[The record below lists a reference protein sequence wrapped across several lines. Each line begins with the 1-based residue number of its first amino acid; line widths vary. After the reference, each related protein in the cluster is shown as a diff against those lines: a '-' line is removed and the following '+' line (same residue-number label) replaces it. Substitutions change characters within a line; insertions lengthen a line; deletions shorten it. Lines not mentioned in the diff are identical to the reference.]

1 MSILYFFHHYP
12 TNFELLFL
20 TGAKIISSKA
30 FCSLNFRTTSRN
42 LSGELWSNPNFSYQ
56 SGYAIQGNETSIFP
70 NALLLSHRDFMVSKA
85 YYKVHVW
92 NTFYILLDQ
101 KSSYSTVSFHFFFG
115 LFILDIG
122 TILRVSELKPNGRA
136 VSWTGKPV
144 SYFVH
149 VIDRTLVRMSL
160 LDIWFSYILQ
170 SFIHHF
176 MSLFVANIMT
186 SSVGRVLHWYC
197 RGHRFKSCTG
207 LNFFLDL
214 IFTTALVVFV
224 TAKIASIFMTDVL
237 LH

>member
-1 MSILYFFHHYP
+1 M
-12 TNFELLFL
+12 
-20 TGAKIISSKA
+20 
-30 FCSLNFRTTSRN
+30 
-42 LSGELWSNPNFSYQ
+42 
-56 SGYAIQGNETSIFP
+56 
-70 NALLLSHRDFMVSKA
+70 
-85 YYKVHVW
+85 
-92 NTFYILLDQ
+92 
-101 KSSYSTVSFHFFFG
+101 
-115 LFILDIG
+115 
-122 TILRVSELKPNGRA
+122 SELKPNGRA

-160 LDIWFSYILQ
+160 LDIRFSYILQ

-224 TAKIASIFMTDVL
+224 TAKIASIFMTDIL